1 VADSIFDQVAT
12 ALESRT
18 TLEKLEARGTLRLA
32 LKEAGL
38 SADSVTVDQIR
49 VVIEKVLPGEL
60 KARGID
66 ASADVCAQLSAE
78 ARNFEAAAGPAVD
91 SPESVFARLAGS

>member
-1 VADSIFDQVAT
+1 MAGSIFDQVAA

-18 TLEKLEARGTLRLA
+18 TLDKLEARGTLRLA

-60 KARGID
+60 EARGID
-66 ASADVCAQLSAE
+66 APARVCAQLAAE
-78 ARNFEAAAGPAVD
+78 ARNIEATADPAVA
-91 SPESVFARLAGS
+91 SPETVFARLAGS

>member
-18 TLEKLEARGTLRLA
+18 SLEKLEARGTLRIA
-32 LKEAGL
+32 LKQAGL
-38 SADSVTVDQIR
+38 DANSVTVDQLR
-49 VVIEKVLPGEL
+49 TVIEKLLPGEL
-60 KARGID
+60 EARGVG
-66 ASADVCAQLSAE
+66 APAAVCERLSAE
-78 ARNFEAAAGPAVD
+78 VRDFEAPAETAAD